1 MIHEYALEPEVVAS
15 WHDRAKFRFFIDQF
29 GYGAGRV
36 VGMYPSK
43 TNWRKHVWAA
53 LDTDFSPTDKDR
65 MRMVEIVKKLIA
77 AKVQRVGSE
86 WNGTLDWLT
95 NAESEHLRKPFH
107 AILARENPRNN
118 GTVML
123 EADILEGEAA
133 GWNAPHSIVVQR
145 SAENMAECVAPM
157 LRCATRVLFV
167 DPYFRAKKQR
177 FRAPLAA
184 FLRKVSPQAKLEVHT
199 SASYDE
205 APSGEHFRN
214 ESERDLQRHSVIPGG
229 LELKVYRWRNREGGE
244 KMHNR
249 YVLTDIGG
257 VQFGT
262 GLDEGEEGTTD
273 LVSRLSAGPYEKLY
287 QDYAGP
293 GFSFDLDGEPF
304 LVPSNQ
310 ERT

>member
-1 MIHEYALEPEVVAS
+1 MIHEYVLEPEVVAS
-15 WHDRAKFRFFIDQF
+15 WHDRVKFRFFIDWF

-53 LDTDFSPTDKDR
+53 LDADFSPTDKDR
-65 MRMVEIVKKLIA
+65 TRMVEIVKKLIA
-77 AKVQRVGSE
+77 SKVQRVGSE

-133 GWNAPHSIVVQR
+133 GWDVPHSMVVQR
-145 SAENMAECVAPM
+145 GAESMAECVAPM

-167 DPYFRAKKQR
+167 DPHFRADKRR
-177 FRAPLAA
+177 FRDPLAA
-184 FLRKVSPQAKLEVHT
+184 FLRRVNPQATTEIHA

-214 ESERDLQRHSVIPGG
+214 ESERALQRHSVIPGG

-273 LVSRLSAGPYEKLY
+273 VVSLLSAEPYEKLY
-287 QDYAGP
+287 QDYAEP
-293 GFSFDLDGEPF
+293 GFSFDPDGEPF

>member
-1 MIHEYALEPEVVAS
+1 MIHEYAVEPEVVAS
-15 WHDRAKFRFFIDQF
+15 WHDRGKFRFFIDQF

-43 TNWRKHVWAA
+43 TSWRKHVLEA
-53 LDTDFSPTDKDR
+53 LDADFSPTDKDR
-65 MRMVEIVKKLIA
+65 TRMVEIVKKLIA
-77 AKVQRVGSE
+77 SKVQRVGSE
-86 WNGTLDWLT
+86 WNGTLDWLA

-118 GTVML
+118 ETVML
-123 EADILEGEAA
+123 EADILERKAD
-133 GWNAPHSIVVQR
+133 GWDAPQSRRVQR
-145 SAENMAECVAPM
+145 SAESMAECVAPM
-157 LRCATRVLFV
+157 LRCATRILFV
-167 DPYFRAKKQR
+167 DPYFRANKRR
-177 FRAPLAA
+177 FRKPLAA
-184 FLRKVSPQAKLEVHT
+184 FLRQVSPQATMEIHA
-199 SASYDE
+199 SASYED

-214 ESERDLQRHSVIPGG
+214 ESEHASQRHSVIPDGR
-229 LELKVYRWRNREGGE
+229 ELKVYRWRNREGGE

-273 LVSRLSAGPYEKLY
+273 IVSRLSAEPYEKLY

-293 GFSFDLDGEPF
+293 GFSFDPDGEPF
-304 LVPSNQ
+304 SVPANQ
-310 ERT
+310 EQT

>member
-15 WHDRAKFRFFIDQF
+15 WHDRGKFRFFIDQF

-53 LDTDFSPTDKDR
+53 LDAEFSPTDKDR
-65 MRMVEIVKKLIA
+65 TRMVEIVKKLIA
-77 AKVQRVGSE
+77 SKVQRVGSE
-86 WNGTLDWLT
+86 WNGALDWLT

-118 GTVML
+118 ETVML
-123 EADILEGEAA
+123 EADILERGAA
-133 GWNAPHSIVVQR
+133 GWDAPHSTVVQR
-145 SAENMAECVAPM
+145 SAESMAECVAPM
-157 LRCATRVLFV
+157 LRCATRILFV
-167 DPYFRAKKQR
+167 DPYFRANKQR
-177 FRAPLAA
+177 FRKPLAA
-184 FLRKVSPQAKLEVHT
+184 FLRQVSPQATTEIHA
-199 SASYDE
+199 SASYED

-214 ESERDLQRHSVIPGG
+214 ESECDLQRHSVIPDGR
-229 LELKVYRWRNREGGE
+229 ELKVYRWRNREGGE

-273 LVSRLSAGPYEKLY
+273 TVSRLSAEPYEKLY

-293 GFSFDLDGEPF
+293 GFSFDPDGEPF
-304 LVPSNQ
+304 SVPANQ
-310 ERT
+310 EQT

>member
-15 WHDRAKFRFFIDQF
+15 WHDRDNGRFFIDRF

-36 VGMYPSK
+36 VRMYPSK
-43 TNWRKHVWAA
+43 TNWRKLVWAA
-53 LDTDFSPTDKDR
+53 LDADFSPTDMDR
-65 MRMVEIVKKLIA
+65 KRMAEIVRKLIES
-77 AKVQRVGSE
+77 KVQRVGSE
-86 WNGTLDWLT
+86 WNGALDWLT

-118 GTVML
+118 ETVMR
-123 EADILEGEAA
+123 EADVLEREAA
-133 GWNAPHSIVVQR
+133 GWNAPHSMVVRR

-184 FLRKVSPQAKLEVHT
+184 FLRKVSPQARLEIHA
-199 SASYDE
+199 SASYYK
-205 APSGEHFRN
+205 APSEEDFRN
-214 ESERDLQRHSVIPGG
+214 ESERALQCDSVIPGG

-273 LVSRLSAGPYEKLY
+273 VVSRLSAEPYEKLY
-287 QDYAGP
+287 QDYAEP
-293 GFSFDLDGEPF
+293 GFSFDPDGEPF
-304 LVPSNQ
+304 PVPSNQ

>member
-15 WHDRAKFRFFIDQF
+15 WHDRDKFRFFIDQF
-29 GYGAGRV
+29 GCGAGRV

-43 TNWRKHVWAA
+43 TNWRKLVWAA
-53 LDTDFSPTDKDR
+53 LDADFSPTDKDR
-65 MRMVEIVKKLIA
+65 TRMAEIVKKLIA
-77 AKVQRVGSE
+77 SKVQRVGSE

-123 EADILEGEAA
+123 EADILEREAD
-133 GWNAPHSIVVQR
+133 GWDAPQSRRVQR
-145 SAENMAECVAPM
+145 SAESMAECVAPM
-157 LRCATRVLFV
+157 LRCATRILFV
-167 DPYFRAKKQR
+167 DPYFRANKRR
-177 FRAPLAA
+177 FRKPLAA
-184 FLRKVSPQAKLEVHT
+184 FLRQVSPQATTEIHA
-199 SASYDE
+199 SASYED
-205 APSGEHFRN
+205 APSGEHFRK
-214 ESERDLQRHSVIPGG
+214 ESERDLQRHSVIPDGR
-229 LELKVYRWRNREGGE
+229 ELKVYRWRNRGGGE
-244 KMHNR
+244 RMHNR

-273 LVSRLSAGPYEKLY
+273 IVSLLSAEPYEKLY

-293 GFSFDLDGEPF
+293 GFSFDPDGEPF
-304 LVPSNQ
+304 SVPSNQ

>member
-15 WHDRAKFRFFIDQF
+15 WHDRDKFRFFIDQF
-29 GYGAGRV
+29 GCGAGRV

-43 TNWRKHVWAA
+43 TNWRKLVWAA
-53 LDTDFSPTDKDR
+53 LDADFSPTDKDR
-65 MRMVEIVKKLIA
+65 TRMVEIVKKLIA
-77 AKVQRVGSE
+77 SKVQRVGSE

-118 GTVML
+118 ETVLL
-123 EADILEGEAA
+123 EADILERKAA
-133 GWNAPHSIVVQR
+133 GWDAPQSTVVQR
-145 SAENMAECVAPM
+145 SAESMAECVAPM

-167 DPYFRAKKQR
+167 DPYFRANKRR
-177 FRAPLAA
+177 FREPLAA
-184 FLRKVSPQAKLEVHT
+184 FLRQASPQATTEIHA
-199 SASYDE
+199 SASYED

-214 ESERDLQRHSVIPGG
+214 ESERDLQRHSVIPDGR
-229 LELKVYRWRNREGGE
+229 ELKVYRWRNREGGE

-262 GLDEGEEGTTD
+262 GLDEGEAGTTD
-273 LVSRLSAGPYEKLY
+273 IVSLLSAEPYEKLY

-293 GFSFDLDGEPF
+293 GFSFDPDGEPF
-304 LVPSNQ
+304 RTPSNQ
-310 ERT
+310 EQT

>member
-15 WHDRAKFRFFIDQF
+15 WHDRDKFRFFIDQF
-29 GYGAGRV
+29 GCGAGRV
-36 VGMYPSK
+36 VGMYPNK

-53 LDTDFSPTDKDR
+53 LDADFSPTDKDR
-65 MRMVEIVKKLIA
+65 TRMVEIVKKLIA
-77 AKVQRVGSE
+77 SKVQRVGSE

-118 GTVML
+118 ETVML
-123 EADILEGEAA
+123 EAAVREREAA
-133 GWNAPHSIVVQR
+133 GWDAPHSTVVQR
-145 SAENMAECVAPM
+145 SAESMAECVAPM

-167 DPYFRAKKQR
+167 DPYFRANEQR
-177 FRAPLAA
+177 FREPLAA
-184 FLRKVSPQAKLEVHT
+184 FFRQVSPQAATEIHA
-199 SASYDE
+199 SASYKG
-205 APSGEHFRN
+205 APSEEYFRN
-214 ESERDLQRHSVIPGG
+214 ESERDLQRHSVITDGR
-229 LELKVYRWRNREGGE
+229 ELKVYRWRNREGGE

-273 LVSRLSAGPYEKLY
+273 IVSLLSAEPYEKLY

-293 GFSFDLDGEPF
+293 GFAFDPDGEPF
-304 LVPSNQ
+304 PVPSNQ
-310 ERT
+310 EQT

>member
-15 WHDRAKFRFFIDQF
+15 WHDRDKGRFFIDRF

-43 TNWRKHVWAA
+43 TNWRKHVWAV
-53 LDTDFSPTDKDR
+53 LDADFSPTDKDR
-65 MRMVEIVKKLIA
+65 MRMVEIVKKLIE

-118 GTVML
+118 GTVMR

-133 GWNAPHSIVVQR
+133 GWGTPHSIVVQR

-157 LRCATRVLFV
+157 LRCATRVLFI
-167 DPYFRAKKQR
+167 DPYFRANERR
-177 FRAPLAA
+177 FRDPLAA
-184 FLRKVSPQAKLEVHT
+184 FLRQVSPQATTEIHA
-199 SASYDE
+199 SASYKD
-205 APSGEHFRN
+205 APNEEYFRD
-214 ESERDLQRHSVIPGG
+214 ESERALQRHAVIPGG
-229 LELKVYRWRNREGGE
+229 RELKMHRWRNREGGE

-273 LVSRLSAGPYEKLY
+273 VVSRLGAEPYEKLY

-293 GFSFDLDGEPF
+293 GFSFDPDGEPF